1 VTTMMDVWPARIEE
15 FWSWHADAACREADS
30 SLFYS
35 PDGERGP
42 TKERRERAAKAVCA
56 GCGVRQLCA
65 AYALANREPYG
76 TWGGMSENDRR
87 ELWRK
92 VKPREALR
100 AYREA
105 LAAWEDDQLAAME
118 AAVRRRQRPADHP
131 GGPGRDHHGRP
142 GTPHPAG

>member
-1 VTTMMDVWPARIEE
+1 MTTMTDVWPARLEE
-15 FWSWHADAACREADS
+15 FWSWHADAACREADG

-56 GCGVRQLCA
+56 DCSVRQLCA

-87 ELWRK
+87 ELWRR
-92 VKPREALR
+92 VNPREALR
-100 AYREA
+100 TYRDA
-105 LAAWEDDQLAAME
+105 LAEWEGHQLELME
-118 AAVRRRQRPADHP
+118 TAVRRRQEALDGASP
-131 GGPGRDHHGRP
+131 
-142 GTPHPAG
+142 